1 MKVLVISAHPD
12 DETLGCCG
20 TLLKHKAAGD
30 EIYWVI
36 ASQTYQPKWSEEM
49 ITRKKAEI
57 ESVAKAY
64 GFEEHYNLG
73 FPAAKLD
80 SVPKQ
85 DLIESMTKVIYQ
97 VRPESVYIVH
107 GGDVHSDHNVVYTS
121 AMSALKPTY
130 MSRMGVR
137 RILCHETLSSTEAAA
152 PNSESTFIPTV
163 FSDITAHLERKLEVM
178 NLYASEAQ
186 ADPMPRGNSAIRALA
201 RFRGATIGVE
211 YAESFMLVRE
221 LT

>member
-1 MKVLVISAHPD
+1 MRALVISTHPD
-12 DETLGCCG
+12 DETLGCGG

-30 EIYWVI
+30 ETYWVI
-36 ASQTYQPKWSEEM
+36 ASQTYQPQWSEEM

-64 GFEEHYNLG
+64 GFKDHFNLG

-85 DLIESMTKVIYQ
+85 DLIQSLAEAISQI
-97 VRPESVYIVH
+97 RPDSVYLVH
-107 GGDVHSDHNVVYTS
+107 GGDVHSDHNVVFTT
-121 AMSALKPTY
+121 AMSALKPAY

-152 PNSESTFIPTV
+152 PNSGATFIPTV
-163 FSDITAHLERKLEVM
+163 FSDITAHLEKKLEIM
-178 NLYASEAQ
+178 DLYASEVQ
-186 ADPMPRGNSAIRALA
+186 ADPMPRGNTAIKALA

-211 YAESFMLVRE
+211 YAESFMLLRE
-221 LT
+221 LA